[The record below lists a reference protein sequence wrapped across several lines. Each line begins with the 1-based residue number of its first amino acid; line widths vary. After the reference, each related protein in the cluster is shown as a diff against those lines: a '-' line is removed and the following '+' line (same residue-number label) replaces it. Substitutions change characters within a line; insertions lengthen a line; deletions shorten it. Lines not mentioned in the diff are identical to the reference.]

1 MSDARRIRIL
11 LAVSAAAFL
20 GPFTQ
25 TVYAP
30 SLVEIGTDL
39 RASMLMVN
47 LTISVYS
54 IVFAVGSFVWGPLA
68 DSRGR
73 RGVLLAGL
81 ALYVAGSLLCMLAP
95 AYAVFLVGRI
105 VQACG
110 ISTGSV
116 IAATVIGDVY
126 APAERQHA
134 MSVNQLV
141 VYLGPV
147 FGPVIGGLV
156 AGRLHWQWA
165 FGVLIAAGLA
175 VWLYVRVVLPE
186 TLQHAGPGPG
196 AGALSFAGVGKVL
209 RDRAARALLLLGF
222 GQFYGYYVF
231 LVFLPRLVE
240 RFGLSTAQ
248 KGLAFVPLTAGILA
262 GITFARRWLGH
273 WASDRIIRASAWGLG
288 ATVLVLWLVV
298 ASATLSLALLVAA
311 MAIYGALLG
320 TSLPAQSTLLVGLFS
335 ADRATAMGLY
345 NFTRFAGAAAGPL
358 VGAVVVEAF
367 GDATMLGSLSLLLLA
382 AAVTIRGGG
391 LGAAGVASGTA
402 SPAGERRR
410 P

>member
-1 MSDARRIRIL
+1 MTDRQRVRIL

-30 SLVEIGTDL
+30 SLVEIGADL
-39 RASMLMVN
+39 HASTLMVN

-54 IVFAVGSFVWGPLA
+54 IVFALGSFAWGPLA

-73 RGVLLAGL
+73 RVVLLAGL
-81 ALYVAGSLLCMLAP
+81 ALYVGGTLLCLLAP
-95 AYAVFLVGRI
+95 GYAAFLAGRV

-110 ISTGSV
+110 ISSGSV

-147 FGPVIGGLV
+147 LGPVVGGLV
-156 AGRLHWQWA
+156 AGRLHWPWA
-165 FGVLIAAGLA
+165 FGVLVAAGVA
-175 VWLYVRVVLPE
+175 VLLVVRVVLPE
-186 TLQHAGPGPG
+186 TLRHGGDNAP
-196 AGALSFAGVGKVL
+196 ALSLERVRNVV
-209 RDRAARALLLLGF
+209 REPAARALLLLGF

-231 LVFLPRLVE
+231 LVFLPLLVE

-248 KGLAFVPLTAGILA
+248 KGLVFVPLTAGILG
-262 GITFARRWLGH
+262 GITFARRRLGH
-273 WASDRIIRASAWGLG
+273 WASDRIIRVSAWALA
-288 ATVLVLWLVV
+288 ATVLALALLL
-298 ASATLSLALLVAA
+298 AGAALSLSLLVAA
-311 MAIYGALLG
+311 LTLYGALLG
-320 TSLPAQSTLLVGLFS
+320 ASLPAQSTLMVSLFS

-345 NFTRFAGAAAGPL
+345 NFTRFLGAAAGPL
-358 VGAVVVEAF
+358 AGAVVAAAA
-367 GDATMLGSLSLLLLA
+367 GDAAMLFALALLLLVAARAVGRSRFGA
-382 AAVTIRGGG
+382 AAPAPVAGSSAGGR
-391 LGAAGVASGTA
+391 L
-402 SPAGERRR
+402 PH
-410 P
+410 